1 MIFFSQGTAGRSF
14 VDRVVWMLFL
24 KIRVVILESLEVTKQ
39 FFEMLVGQK
48 DGHFQALGMSVQP
61 VDHGKLSLLL
71 PYSDRIVGN
80 PETGVVHGGC
90 LTALLDTV
98 CGLAAATA
106 LDKLSLCP
114 TIDLRI
120 DYMSSARPGEAIIGE
135 AEAIRITPSVIFTQG
150 IAHQGDP
157 ENPVAR
163 CSANFLRMG
172 SSVVGDMQEHFD
184 ALLQSTEQ

>member
-1 MIFFSQGTAGRSF
+1 M
-14 VDRVVWMLFL
+14 
-24 KIRVVILESLEVTKQ
+24 KSLDATKQ

-48 DGHFQALGMSVQP
+48 DGHFQALGMSVLP
-61 VDHGKLSLLL
+61 IEHGKLSLLL

-106 LDKLSLCP
+106 LDDLCLCP

-120 DYMSSARPGEAIIGE
+120 DYMRSAKPGETIIGE

-150 IAHQGDP
+150 IAHQGDL

-172 SSVVGDMQEHFD
+172 SSVVGDMQEHFET
-184 ALLQSTEQ
+184 LLQGTEQ